1 MQFGELNHQLAQVD
15 MSTAERVKAYFQFIC
30 EHYSVG
36 LNLHDIAGLSEMDS
50 ALFMVLSP
58 YHYHNNPFCNYVKK
72 FEATFQACS
81 RNKKV
86 LCRMCTR
93 STTPLYGSCY
103 MGIEELRFPIHWK
116 GRLIAF
122 LCVGQFSSDFEA
134 ATKRLETQA
143 AKYGLNANELK
154 QRFHATT
161 RPLDLNLGALHAHIG
176 MLTQYLILLY
186 ENFLLNTH
194 HGQSMDQRAEAHQQ
208 SFIVNRTL
216 HYIKDN
222 FTYPITLS
230 ALAGIS
236 FCSETYLSHL
246 FKETIGST
254 ITEYINQLR
263 IQKSKSLLDI
273 TTYSITHIAHQCGFN
288 DSNYFSRVF
297 RQHTGMSPKQ
307 YRGRTSDH
315 IQTSSPSVN

>member
-1 MQFGELNHQLAQVD
+1 MQFEKLNHQLAQVD
-15 MSTAERVKAYFQFIC
+15 MSAAERIKTYFQFVC
-30 EHYSVG
+30 DRYSVG

-50 ALFMVLSP
+50 SLSIVFSP
-58 YHYHNNPFCNYVKK
+58 YLYHNNPFCNYVKR
-72 FEATFQACS
+72 FEATFQACA

-93 STTPLYGSCY
+93 SATPLYGSCY

-116 GRLIAF
+116 GRLLAF
-122 LCVGQFSSDFEA
+122 LCVGQFSTDLEA
-134 ATKRLETQA
+134 ASQRLKTQA
-143 AKYGLNANELK
+143 AKYGLNPNELE
-154 QRFHATT
+154 QRFLTAT
-161 RPLDLNLGALHAHIG
+161 RPLDLNIGELHTHIG

-194 HGQSMDQRAEAHQQ
+194 HGQSMDQRAEAHQR
-208 SFIVNRTL
+208 SFIVSRTL
-216 HYIKDN
+216 HYIKEN

-236 FCSETYLSHL
+236 FCSETYLSHQ
-246 FKETIGST
+246 FKETTGST
-254 ITEYINQLR
+254 ITEYIKELR
-263 IQKSKSLLDI
+263 IQKAKNLLDI
-273 TTYSITHIAHQCGFN
+273 TTYSITLIAHQCGFN

-307 YRGRTSDH
+307 YRGRD
-315 IQTSSPSVN
+315 